1 MPTPGS
7 ETYKS
12 SNPLETR
19 DKSTYSSRKLPE
31 LNPGPDVP
39 QLEAPTI
46 ISIEPDTLT
55 VPGPDTEVVLTGTGF
70 NENSQIMWNGSA
82 EPTTYI
88 DPEHLSTIAKP
99 STVEAE
105 LPFTLPVAVLNGSIL
120 SDPIEF
126 TFTAAEVPPE

>member
-19 DKSTYSSRKLPE
+19 DKSTYSSRNLPE
-31 LNPGPDVP
+31 LILGPDVSVP
-39 QLEAPTI
+39 PPSLTA
-46 ISIEPDTLT
+46 IEPDTLL
-55 VPGPDTEVVLTGTGF
+55 VPSPDTEVVLTGENF
-70 NENSQIMWNGSA
+70 NEYSQIMWNGSA

-88 DPEHLSTIAKP
+88 DPEHLSTIVKP

-126 TFTAAEVPPE
+126 TFVAAEVIPE